1 MKTMMF
7 AAAVALMA
15 AFTMGT
21 QPADAAGCLKGAAVG
36 GVAGHVAGGH
46 GLLGAGAG
54 CVVGRHEANK
64 SARNQASQAQNAN
77 SQGQGGNG
85 SDNSNQR

>member
-1 MKTMMF
+1 MF
-7 AAAVALMA
+7 ATVVAVMA
-15 AFTMGT
+15 GFAMNS

-54 CVVGRHEANK
+54 CVIGRHEANK
-64 SARNQASQAQNAN
+64 SARNQAAQSQN
-77 SQGQGGNG
+77 SRSQDQGATG
-85 SDNSNQR
+85 SEGPPQR